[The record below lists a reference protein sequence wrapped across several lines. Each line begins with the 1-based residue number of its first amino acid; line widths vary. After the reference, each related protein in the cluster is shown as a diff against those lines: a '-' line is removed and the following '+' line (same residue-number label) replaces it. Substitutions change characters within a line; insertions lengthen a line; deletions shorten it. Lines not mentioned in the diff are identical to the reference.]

1 MQRPPSARRGGAAFA
16 PIFGFLAALR
26 TGEIWCTD
34 AGAAIMPVWGGELC
48 AAGPALDGWISCW
61 QRIVDGERLDID
73 LQPLRTLHAK
83 LDQGEMLT
91 LDLVDHCRQASVNAA
106 SKLEQGEMLTLDLV
120 DHCRQVT
127 YACRRA
133 YGRMPRARAK
143 SYSLTELIAVEV
155 EECGLA
161 GDAAGES
168 GAAR

>member
-1 MQRPPSARRGGAAFA
+1 MPTSSKPRRRPVERMQRPPSARQVCATFA

-48 AAGPALDGWISCW
+48 EAGPALEGWISCW
-61 QRIVDGERLDID
+61 QRIVDGERLEID

-83 LDQGEMLT
+83 L
-91 LDLVDHCRQASVNAA
+91 
-106 SKLEQGEMLTLDLV
+106 EQGEMLTTDLV

-127 YACRRA
+127 YACRKA

>member
-1 MQRPPSARRGGAAFA
+1 MAEKTEIAWTDSTFNPWWGCSRVGPGCDHCYAE
-16 PIFGFLAALR
+16 ALDRR

-48 AAGPALDGWISCW
+48 EAGPALDGWISCW

-83 LDQGEMLT
+83 LD
-91 LDLVDHCRQASVNAA
+91 
-106 SKLEQGEMLTLDLV
+106 QGEMLTLDLV